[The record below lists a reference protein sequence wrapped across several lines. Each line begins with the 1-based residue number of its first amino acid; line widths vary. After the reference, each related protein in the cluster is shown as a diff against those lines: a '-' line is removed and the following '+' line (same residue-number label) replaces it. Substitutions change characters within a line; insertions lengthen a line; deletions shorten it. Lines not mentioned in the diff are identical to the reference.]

1 MDIAQLQAAV
11 EQALNYIQ
19 DQGPHAMESFL
30 AVLGSIKAG
39 ADSINF
45 ISILIA
51 KYPALTQVVD
61 KLIALIQSGASI
73 PEIAEALAE
82 FASGLSIS
90 TEALI
95 NLLYMIGSALA
106 LL

>member
-1 MDIAQLQAAV
+1 MDITQAQVAV

-19 DQGPHAMESFL
+19 DRGPNAMDSLLF
-30 AVLGSIKAG
+30 VLSSIKAG
-39 ADSINF
+39 ADSISV

-51 KYPALTQVVD
+51 KYPALTQVID
-61 KLIALIQSGASI
+61 KLIALIQAGASI
-73 PEIAEALAE
+73 PEIASMIAE

-90 TEALI
+90 MDALI
-95 NLLYMIGSALA
+95 NLLYMIGGALA